1 LRFDPFARRTRLEE
15 LEMNQ
20 LRIEKTSLHEVRPEV
35 HPTRVAEVC
44 PEVLPEV
51 ALAMFSEVH
60 PEVHRKR
67 EIEMPLPV
75 LSMMPEVRLERV
87 LESVL

>member
-1 LRFDPFARRTRLEE
+1 
-15 LEMNQ
+15 M
-20 LRIEKTSLHEVRPEV
+20 RIEKTSLHEVRPEV

-44 PEVLPEV
+44 PEVLPEA
-51 ALAMFSEVH
+51 ALTMFSEVH

-67 EIEMPLPV
+67 EIELPRLV
-75 LSMMPEVRLERV
+75 LSMMPEVRLARV